1 MLPNQTGRGAHI
13 NISGGGVTKHAPNK
27 ENAILFLEYLLE
39 PPSQKMFS
47 EGNNEYPV
55 FGEVSGPVSSLGS
68 FKEDSLNAS
77 LFGERQRE
85 AVMVYDRAGWR

>member
-1 MLPNQTGRGAHI
+1 
-13 NISGGGVTKHAPNK
+13 
-27 ENAILFLEYLLE
+27 
-39 PPSQKMFS
+39 MFS

-55 FGEVSGPVSSLGS
+55 VGEVSGPVASLGA
-68 FKEDSLNAS
+68 FKEDSVNAS